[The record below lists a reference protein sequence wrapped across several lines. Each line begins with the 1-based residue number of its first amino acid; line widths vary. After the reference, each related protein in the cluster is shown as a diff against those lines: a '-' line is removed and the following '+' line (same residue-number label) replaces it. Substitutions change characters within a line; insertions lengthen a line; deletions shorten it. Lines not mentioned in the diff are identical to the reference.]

1 MPLVKEISEEEIES
15 IAELHDVRNFYSG
28 TTSIRFFSPNPSGTV
43 LDNNYNSNPLP
54 GQTPYDLLS
63 LGIELGPNPLV
74 EDAGN
79 NIDPLAILNT
89 FLSGIIELEVDG
101 GKEQAFVHP
110 ISDYVDTDNIDW
122 DHTSN
127 TLSVGS
133 KQLFKIMD
141 PFLVRR
147 NRQFDLTLRWQDASA
162 LPSQT
167 DWSNSTAQ
175 HGSDLKIVTTV
186 QVNDYGDNF

>member
-1 MPLVKEISEEEIES
+1 MPLVKEISEEELES
-15 IAELHDVRNFYSG
+15 IAELYDVRQFYSG
-28 TTSIRFFSPNPSGTV
+28 TTTIRFFAPNPSGTV

-63 LGIELGPNPLV
+63 LGFELGPTPLV
-74 EDAGN
+74 EETGQ
-79 NIDPLAILNT
+79 NIDPMTILNT
-89 FLSGIIELEVDG
+89 FLSGIVELEVDG

-110 ISDYVDTDNIDW
+110 IADYVDTENIDW
-122 DHTSN
+122 DETSN

-147 NRQFDLTLRWQDASA
+147 NRQFDLTLRWQDTSA
-162 LPSQT
+162 LPSES
-167 DWSNSTAQ
+167 DWNGASNQ
-175 HGSDLKIVTTV
+175 HGSDLKIATTL